1 MWHISILNY
10 ESAMRSAIYGIEEL
24 FTLANRMAPSPLF
37 HIELCDYHQSM
48 STATQRIIFIPPCF
62 ADPLPTF
69 ENSAL
74 TMWLQK
80 NADDGVILAASC
92 VGVFWLGRAGLLNG
106 KTVTTHWRLC
116 EKLAQQFP
124 AIRHVEKRD
133 MVVDQGEIVTAAG
146 LFAFQDLVLHLI
158 ARLAGYDLAK
168 QVADF
173 SLLDLNGRL
182 QAYYERFS
190 PNIDHGD
197 TLILQ
202 AQRLC
207 ETDPTL
213 SVKQL
218 ADLSF
223 ISERTLY
230 RRFMAAT
237 GLSPKQYL
245 VESKIELARTL
256 LSTSSMSV
264 EKVAH
269 HLGYLDVS
277 NFNRTFGKVTGMTPA
292 GFKARQLA

>member
-10 ESAMRSAIYGIEEL
+10 EDAMRSAIYGIEEL
-24 FTLANRMAPSPLF
+24 FTLANRMASAPLF
-37 HIELCDYHQSM
+37 QIEHCDYQQRL
-48 STATQRIIFIPPCF
+48 STATQRVIFIPPCF
-62 ADPLPTF
+62 SNPLPAF
-69 ENSAL
+69 ENATL
-74 TMWLQK
+74 TSWLNQ

-92 VGVFWLGRAGLLNG
+92 AGVFWLGGAGLLDD

-116 EKLAQQFP
+116 DRLAQQFP

-133 MVVDQGEIVTAAG
+133 MVVDQGDIVTAAG
-146 LFAFQDLVLHLI
+146 LFAFQDLALHLI
-158 ARLAGYDLAK
+158 ARLAGYNLAK

-190 PNIDHGD
+190 PNIDHND
-197 TLILQ
+197 PLILQ
-202 AQRLC
+202 AQRQC
-207 ETDPTL
+207 EADPNL

-223 ISERTLY
+223 VSERTLY
-230 RRFMAAT
+230 RRFIAAT

-245 VESKIELARTL
+245 TQSKIELARTL
-256 LSTSSMSV
+256 LNTPGMSV

-269 HLGYLDVS
+269 QLGYLDVS
-277 NFNRTFGKVTGMTPA
+277 NFNRTFGKVVGMTPA
-292 GFKARQLA
+292 GFKARQFG